1 MLPLTVAIVRFVAGL
16 SFVVFG
22 MLLLVG
28 LRTRVAA
35 VVPAGNM
42 LGAIA
47 TAGTPALLVAMLFL
61 LRAGPGSF
69 ALERR

>member
-47 TAGTPALLVAMLFL
+47 TAGTRALLVGMLFL